1 MKIKS
6 LGEKMKKIRCLIALL
21 VTSVVGC
28 VSFDPDR
35 DSEMFDPLQK
45 IETEAVEVRATS
57 ETEIKRTG
65 QVEELPKAQP
75 SEVKISGSFEE
86 QFGVSGR
93 GEILANLRNMP
104 LPDFINEALGERL
117 GLSYLLDP
125 SLAESSDLVTLSL
138 SEALSPSEFL
148 RATKSVLAE
157 YGISMKKDGPIIKVD
172 YDKNAAGIE
181 KPLLVTGNAL
191 PNIPSSHRRIFHY
204 HSLKVLQ
211 PAQVRSNL
219 QILFTSEE
227 LQVINVVDDNAVLLL
242 GPASAVRESIEA
254 LEYLDRPFMRGKNS
268 AAYRPVYIEAGELAG
283 DLTRVLQAEGYVIS
297 NNIPYGSI
305 MILDFSKQQR
315 ILIFANDASVLDHV
329 IAWARELDSDKQSA
343 ITDGFFTYEANNI
356 TAQHIARVLSA
367 FENDSNQGKDA
378 SRALARNNG
387 AENAGGEGNGSVVA
401 SYMGG
406 KLVVDGNRNVIFFK
420 GSGKEWARIRR
431 LIEQI
436 DQPIPMVLIEVLLVE
451 LTLSEGENSGVE
463 WLFRSKVGDYGLRGS
478 TRGGLSLSGNGLS
491 LVMDSAGETR
501 AIVNAFYQNDKAS
514 IRSSP
519 KLLVKSGE
527 TAQIE
532 VGNEIPILTQNA
544 QSIESINAP
553 ILQSV
558 EYRKTGV
565 LLSINPVVQAS
576 GLVDLIISQ
585 ELSEQQSIGA
595 LGSPVILQR
604 SLETAL
610 AIKDGGSILLGGLI
624 SDNQIEAKRGLP
636 VLSKIPLLNKLASVD
651 TQNTARTELLM
662 LVSTFVLKDN
672 QSAVEITET
681 LKKRFDANLD

>member
-1 MKIKS
+1 
-6 LGEKMKKIRCLIALL
+6 MKKIRCLIALV
-21 VTSVVGC
+21 VTSLVGC
-28 VSFDPDR
+28 VSFDPVR

-45 IETEAVEVRATS
+45 IEREAVEDRAIPES
-57 ETEIKRTG
+57 EIKRTG
-65 QVEELPKAQP
+65 KVEELPKALV
-75 SEVKISGSFEE
+75 SEIKTSGSLEE
-86 QFGVSGR
+86 QFGVSRR

-172 YDKNAAGIE
+172 YDKNAAGTE

-211 PAQVRSNL
+211 PSQVRNNL
-219 QILFTSEE
+219 QILFPVEQ
-227 LQVINVVDDNAVLLL
+227 LQVINVIDDNAVLLL

-268 AAYRPVYIEAGELAG
+268 VAYRPVYIEADELAK

-297 NNIPYGSI
+297 NTIPFGSI
-305 MILDFSKQQR
+305 MILDFSSQQR
-315 ILIFANDASVLDHV
+315 ILIFANDESVLDHA
-329 IAWARELDSDKQSA
+329 ISWARELDSDKRSA

-367 FENDSNQGKDA
+367 FEDDNNLSKGS
-378 SRALARNNG
+378 SRALATNNG
-387 AENAGGEGNGSVVA
+387 TKNSSVSGSEGNRSMVA

-436 DQPIPMVLIEVLLVE
+436 DQPIPMVLIDVLLVE

-636 VLSKIPLLNKLASVD
+636 VLSKIPLLNKLGSVD

-672 QSAVEITET
+672 QSAVEITQS
-681 LKKRFDANLD
+681 LKERFDANLD

>member
-1 MKIKS
+1 
-6 LGEKMKKIRCLIALL
+6 MKKIRCLIALV
-21 VTSVVGC
+21 VTSLVGC
-28 VSFDPDR
+28 VSFDPVR

-45 IETEAVEVRATS
+45 IEREAVEDRAIPES
-57 ETEIKRTG
+57 EIKRTG
-65 QVEELPKAQP
+65 KVEELPKALV
-75 SEVKISGSFEE
+75 SEIKTSGSLEE
-86 QFGVSGR
+86 QFGVSRR

-172 YDKNAAGIE
+172 YDKNAAGTE

-211 PAQVRSNL
+211 PSQVRNNL
-219 QILFTSEE
+219 QILFPVEQ
-227 LQVINVVDDNAVLLL
+227 LQVINVIDDNAVLLL

-268 AAYRPVYIEAGELAG
+268 VAYRPVYIEADELAK

-297 NNIPYGSI
+297 NTIPFGSI
-305 MILDFSKQQR
+305 MILDFSSQQR
-315 ILIFANDASVLDHV
+315 ILIFANDESVLDHA
-329 IAWARELDSDKQSA
+329 ISWARELDSDKRSA

-367 FENDSNQGKDA
+367 FEDDNNLSKGS
-378 SRALARNNG
+378 SRALATNNG
-387 AENAGGEGNGSVVA
+387 TKNSSVSGGEGNRSMVA

-436 DQPIPMVLIEVLLVE
+436 DQPIPMVLIDVLLVE

-636 VLSKIPLLNKLASVD
+636 VLSKIPLLNKLGSVD

-672 QSAVEITET
+672 QSAVEITQS
-681 LKKRFDANLD
+681 LKERFDANLD

>member
-1 MKIKS
+1 
-6 LGEKMKKIRCLIALL
+6 MKKIRCLIALV
-21 VTSVVGC
+21 VTSLVGC
-28 VSFDPDR
+28 VSFDPVR

-45 IETEAVEVRATS
+45 IEREAVEDRAIPES
-57 ETEIKRTG
+57 EIKRTG
-65 QVEELPKAQP
+65 KVEELPKALV
-75 SEVKISGSFEE
+75 SEIKTSGSLEE
-86 QFGVSGR
+86 QFGVSRR

-172 YDKNAAGIE
+172 YDKNAAGTE

-211 PAQVRSNL
+211 PSQVRNNL
-219 QILFTSEE
+219 QILFPVEQ
-227 LQVINVVDDNAVLLL
+227 LQVINVIDDNAVLLL

-268 AAYRPVYIEAGELAG
+268 VAYRPVYIEADELAK

-297 NNIPYGSI
+297 NTIPFGSI
-305 MILDFSKQQR
+305 MILDFSSQQR
-315 ILIFANDASVLDHV
+315 ILIFANDESVLDHA
-329 IAWARELDSDKQSA
+329 ISWARELDSDKRSA

-367 FENDSNQGKDA
+367 FEDDNNLSKGS
-378 SRALARNNG
+378 SRALATNNG
-387 AENAGGEGNGSVVA
+387 TKNSSVSGGEGNRSMVA

-406 KLVVDGNRNVIFFK
+406 NLVVDGNRNVIFFK

-436 DQPIPMVLIEVLLVE
+436 DQPIPMVLIDVLLVE

-636 VLSKIPLLNKLASVD
+636 VLSKIPLLNKLGSVD

-672 QSAVEITET
+672 QSAVEITQS
-681 LKKRFDANLD
+681 LKERFDANLD

>member
-1 MKIKS
+1 
-6 LGEKMKKIRCLIALL
+6 MKKIRCLIALV
-21 VTSVVGC
+21 VTSLVGC
-28 VSFDPDR
+28 VSFDPVR

-45 IETEAVEVRATS
+45 IEREAVEVRAIPES
-57 ETEIKRTG
+57 ESKRTG
-65 QVEELPKAQP
+65 KVEELPKALV
-75 SEVKISGSFEE
+75 SEVKTSGSLEE
-86 QFGVSGR
+86 QFGVSRR

-172 YDKNAAGIE
+172 YDKNAAGTE

-211 PAQVRSNL
+211 PSQVRNNL
-219 QILFTSEE
+219 QILFPVEQ
-227 LQVINVVDDNAVLLL
+227 LQVINVIDDNAVLLL

-268 AAYRPVYIEAGELAG
+268 VAYRPVYIEAEELAK

-297 NNIPYGSI
+297 NTIPFGSI
-305 MILDFSKQQR
+305 MILDFSSQQR
-315 ILIFANDASVLDHV
+315 ILIFANDESVLDHA
-329 IAWARELDSDKQSA
+329 IAWARELDSDKRSA

-367 FENDSNQGKDA
+367 FEDDNNLSKGS
-378 SRALARNNG
+378 SRALATNNG
-387 AENAGGEGNGSVVA
+387 TKNSSVSGSEGNRSMVA

-436 DQPIPMVLIEVLLVE
+436 DQPIPMVLIDVLLVE

-636 VLSKIPLLNKLASVD
+636 VLSKIPLLNKLGSVD

-672 QSAVEITET
+672 QSAVEITQS
-681 LKKRFDANLD
+681 LKERFDANLD